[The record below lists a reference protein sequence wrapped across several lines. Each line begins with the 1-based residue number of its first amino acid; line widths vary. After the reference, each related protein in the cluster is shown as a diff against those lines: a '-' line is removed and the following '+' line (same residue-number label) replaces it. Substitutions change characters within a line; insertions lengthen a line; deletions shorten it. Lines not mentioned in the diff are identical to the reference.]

1 MSLKT
6 RCPSC
11 DTVFKIVPDQL
22 KVSKGWVRC
31 GRCAEV
37 FDAAAHAAAP
47 DEANIWPKTS
57 PPETV
62 THSKA
67 TPAKV
72 TSAAT
77 LTTAKIAA
85 KDAVITPK
93 NVAAQAINTPAIA
106 DLVTPKKQV
115 ETDLSFVKI
124 AKNKAFWQQK
134 NVAAS
139 LRAACLGLVGLLF
152 LQVGFSQRNHLV
164 AANPA
169 LKPSFES
176 FCQTLGCNIE
186 AFKNIDAFKIDSS
199 SFQKAPMPSTTVV
212 ANTDAAAAAQAD
224 AYTLKISLKN
234 NIDLPLAIPSIELTL
249 TDASDKPVLRRVLS
263 TQDFGSD
270 RGVRSD
276 TLAANADW
284 SGEMTVAVTA
294 NRALPP
300 ISGYRV
306 LLFYP

>member
-6 RCPSC
+6 RCPAC

-37 FDAAAHAAAP
+37 FDAAAQAAAL
-47 DEANIWPKTS
+47 DETNQRPQTS
-57 PPETV
+57 PPKTV
-62 THSKA
+62 ANSTTTS
-67 TPAKV
+67 AKV
-72 TSAAT
+72 TGAAT
-77 LTTAKIAA
+77 LATTKIAD
-85 KDAVITPK
+85 KDVIYTPK
-93 NVAAQAINTPAIA
+93 NIATQAINTSVSA
-106 DLVTPKKQV
+106 DLPPKKQA

-134 NVAAS
+134 NVTTS
-139 LRAACLGLVGLLF
+139 LRAACLGLIGLLF

-176 FCQTLGCNIE
+176 FCQTLGCKIE

-199 SFQKAPMPSTTVV
+199 SFQKAPAATVA
-212 ANTDAAAAAQAD
+212 ANPDAVVTAQAD

-234 NIDLPLAIPSIELTL
+234 NTDLPLAMPSIELTL
-249 TDASDKPVLRRVLS
+249 TDASDKPVLRKVLS
-263 TQDFGSD
+263 TQDYGLD
-270 RGVRSD
+270 RGVSGA
-276 TLAANADW
+276 TLAANGDW
-284 SGEMTVAVTA
+284 NGEMTLAVTA